1 MHREQ
6 LSYGTTQV
14 VPLRPEFS
22 KSSIDPADLLVFF
35 PRTSEYLVF
44 HDHHY
49 TPTASTR
56 AHSSFWDRPGYASQS
71 RVCGQDMGID
81 LFNVQLEGQTH
92 ASLVT
97 SLRIRLDRGAA

>member
-1 MHREQ
+1 M
-6 LSYGTTQV
+6 
-14 VPLRPEFS
+14 RPEFS

-81 LFNVQLEGQTH
+81 LFNV
-92 ASLVT
+92 
-97 SLRIRLDRGAA
+97 